1 MAFFY
6 KAKHEDME
14 NVGDATP
21 NWRCDPRS
29 PYGHPYTLP
38 APSISIQIRVAF
50 FSSLWTPP
58 DS

>member
-14 NVGDATP
+14 NVGGATP

-38 APSISIQIRVAF
+38 APSISTQIRVAL
-50 FSSLWTPP
+50 FSAL
-58 DS
+58 